1 MKSAQLMD
9 FGFAVFK
16 LKPAA
21 DPKEVHPLAFEFP
34 RRNDLLYF
42 PTLHIHDG
50 EIHPNAQFDHML
62 YCQPNHGMEECLSNW
77 HRSSLVADQFM
88 DGSIR
93 YSGAM
98 KRFVSAL
105 IQTAERDGDAAA
117 VEQLRRFDSVSVET
131 YEGGALLEW
140 LAEPLKTNQN
150 APQS

>member
-1 MKSAQLMD
+1 MPPLPAVTLLLMLT
-9 FGFAVFK
+9 FAV
-16 LKPAA
+16 LWIIGEATNKPWMRRISG
-21 DPKEVHPLAFEFP
+21 PLFV
-34 RRNDLLYF
+34 L
-42 PTLHIHDG
+42 
-50 EIHPNAQFDHML
+50 
-62 YCQPNHGMEECLSNW
+62 
-77 HRSSLVADQFM
+77 LVAGIAALESGISTSF

-117 VEQLRRFDSVSVET
+117 VEQLRRFNSVSVET

-150 APQS
+150 APQSFDNK